1 MGTNKQNN
9 MTAEE
14 IKKVLDERRGAELYL
29 SKIEEE
35 RANEA
40 QIKFDNERKKRRFLE
55 MVI

>member
-1 MGTNKQNN
+1 

>member
-1 MGTNKQNN
+1 

-29 SKIEEE
+29 SKIEKE